1 MQQLVGGEL
10 LHFPVGVPDVG
21 VVVLDGG
28 GQVAGEDLRRVV
40 VKGRGGGQT
49 GVGVAAEH
57 VPPDHGQGVGQH
69 RHHVGVL
76 LNVLLKGVAH
86 QPPAVDVPH
95 PGEVGEERVL
105 V

>member
-1 MQQLVGGEL
+1 MGVGL
-10 LHFPVGVPDVG
+10 S
-21 VVVLDGG
+21 
-28 GQVAGEDLRRVV
+28 EDLRRVV
-40 VKGRGGGQT
+40 VKGRCGGQT